1 MAAKLCSL
9 SSEHFSYSDWYI
21 LLSCLM
27 RNCCTLPVL
36 RAAVLRGYV
45 KADPGRWTGSL
56 GPLETGTEAMQKW
69 VTPGTLS
76 DPDVV
81 LYAARIAV
89 WGRWFAWLVCVF
101 LLAYRP
107 GVWYPEDIGLLPLTV
122 LLGMVNGLVHH
133 RLLTNRSVTW
143 RWMLLLSVT
152 EIVLVTVA
160 IVIGDGFRS
169 FIFLAFYPSL
179 AVVAVVF
186 SSNWLSLAWTTAVA
200 VVYAVVCVRVGSGLD
215 LDAGDEKEL
224 VARLAVMYTLVM
236 GITVITRFERI
247 RWRASVTGER
257 ALRRERIELSQTIHD
272 TTAQTAYMI
281 GLGIHR
287 ARELAGEANEELVAA
302 LDATSALSRS
312 AMWEVRGPIDAGHI
326 LEGRELGRL
335 LWSHCATFERITG
348 VQAEMSQSG
357 TEPPLSTETRTR
369 LFSIAHNALTNAF
382 LHARPGRVEV
392 RLSFAADQIRL
403 SVSDDG
409 VGLPDGYA
417 ERGRGFNGMR
427 SDAEQLGGVL
437 IVESGEGVVGTTV
450 ACVVPDAV
458 DRSGG

>member
-1 MAAKLCSL
+1 
-9 SSEHFSYSDWYI
+9 
-21 LLSCLM
+21 
-27 RNCCTLPVL
+27 
-36 RAAVLRGYV
+36 
-45 KADPGRWTGSL
+45 
-56 GPLETGTEAMQKW
+56 MQNW
-69 VTPGTLS
+69 VTSGTLS

-81 LYAARIAV
+81 LYAARVSV
-89 WGRWFAWLVCVF
+89 WGRWLIWLVVVF

-107 GVWYPEDIGLLPLTV
+107 GLWYPENIEFLSLPV
-122 LLGMVNGLVHH
+122 LLGMLNGLVHH
-133 RLLTNRSVTW
+133 RLLTNRPVTW
-143 RWMLLLSVT
+143 RWMLSLSAT
-152 EIVLVTVA
+152 EIVLITVG
-160 IVIGDGFRS
+160 IVIGDGFGS
-169 FIFLAFYPSL
+169 LGFLAFYPSL
-179 AVVAVVF
+179 AIFAVVF
-186 SSNWLSLAWTTAVA
+186 SSLWVSLAWTTAVA
-200 VVYAVVCVRVGSGLD
+200 VVYAVVCLRVGPGLD
-215 LDAGDEKEL
+215 LDAGDEKVL

-236 GITVITRFERI
+236 GISLITRFERI
-247 RWRASVTGER
+247 RWRTSVTGER

-312 AMWEVRGPIDAGHI
+312 AMWEVRGPIDSGHI
-326 LEGRELGRL
+326 LEGRELGRV

-357 TEPPLSTETRTR
+357 TEPPLNTETRTR

-382 LHARPGRVEV
+382 LHAQPGRVEV
-392 RLSFAADQIRL
+392 RLSFADDQIRL

-417 ERGRGFNGMR
+417 DRGRGFNGMT
-427 SDAEQLGGVL
+427 SEAEQLGGVL

-450 ACVVPDAV
+450 ACVVPDAA